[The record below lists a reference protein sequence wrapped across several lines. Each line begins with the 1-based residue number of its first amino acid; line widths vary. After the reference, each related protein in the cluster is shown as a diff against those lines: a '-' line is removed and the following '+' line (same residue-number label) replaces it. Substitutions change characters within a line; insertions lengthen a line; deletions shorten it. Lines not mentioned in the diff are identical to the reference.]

1 MNSERPFTGTGWS
14 FPPTFSKTDK
24 KVLLT
29 SDKEDIEKSLEIL
42 LGTIKGERIMQ
53 PSFGCNL
60 DKMVFE
66 SFNLTMKNYL
76 IDLVKT
82 AILYHEARI
91 EPEKIS
97 INESFILEGRVL
109 IEIDYIIRSS
119 NSRFN
124 MVYPFY
130 INEASEMQKPI
141 VNSVV

>member
-1 MNSERPFTGTGWS
+1 MKTERPFTGSGWS
-14 FPPTFSKTDK
+14 FPPTFDKTEQT
-24 KVLLT
+24 VLLT
-29 SDKEDIEKSLEIL
+29 NDKNDIQKSLEIL

-60 DKMVFE
+60 DEMVFE

-76 IDLVKT
+76 IDLIKT

-91 EPEKIS
+91 EPLKIT
-97 INESFILEGRVL
+97 IDERFITEGRLL
-109 IEIDYIIRSS
+109 INIDYSIRSS

-130 INEASEMQKPI
+130 LNEANEIAKPI
-141 VNSVV
+141 ATNAS

>member
-1 MNSERPFTGTGWS
+1 MNTKRPFTGTGWG
-14 FPPTFSKTDK
+14 FPPTFSTNEQ
-24 KVLLT
+24 KVVMT

-53 PSFGCNL
+53 PSYGCNL
-60 DKMVFE
+60 NEMVFE

-76 IDLVKT
+76 IDLIKT

-91 EPEKIS
+91 EPSKIA
-97 INESFILEGRVL
+97 IDESFIHEGRVH

-130 INEASEMQKPI
+130 INEATEIQKPV
-141 VNSVV
+141 VNIAI

>member
-1 MNSERPFTGTGWS
+1 MKNERPFTGSGWS
-14 FPPTFSKTDK
+14 FPPTFDK
-24 KVLLT
+24 VERKVLLT

-53 PSFGCNL
+53 PSFGCNM
-60 DKMVFE
+60 DEMVFE
-66 SFNLTMKNYL
+66 SFNLTTKNYL
-76 IDLVKT
+76 IDLVQT

-91 EPEKIS
+91 EPLKIALD
-97 INESFILEGRVL
+97 ESFITEGRIL

-130 INEASEMQKPI
+130 INEASEIPNKSATPI
-141 VNSVV
+141 L

>member
-1 MNSERPFTGTGWS
+1 MNIERPFTGTGWS
-14 FPPTFSKTDK
+14 FPPTFNKLENT
-24 KVLLT
+24 VELT

-53 PSFGCNL
+53 PSYGCNL
-60 DKMVFE
+60 DEMVFE

-91 EPEKIS
+91 DPQAIV
-97 INESFILEGRVL
+97 INESFITEGKVL

-130 INEASEMQKPI
+130 INEATDVKCI
-141 VNSVV
+141 NSRKC

>member
-1 MNSERPFTGTGWS
+1 MKTERPFTGSGWS
-14 FPPTFSKTDK
+14 FPPTFDK
-24 KVLLT
+24 AEQTVLLT
-29 SDKEDIEKSLEIL
+29 SDAEDIKKSLEIL

-60 DKMVFE
+60 DEMVFE

-76 IDLVKT
+76 IDLIKT

-91 EPEKIS
+91 DPIQIS
-97 INESFILEGRVL
+97 IDESFITEGRVM
-109 IEIDYIIRSS
+109 IHIDYNIRSS

-130 INEASEMQKPI
+130 LNEASEITKPI
-141 VNSVV
+141 ATNAL